1 MEGVVGGF
9 PGNTPGQQFGD
20 AVQRV
25 YWCIELLTYKVCTEV
40 KR

>member
-9 PGNTPGQQFGD
+9 PGNTPGQQFG
-20 AVQRV
+20 VQRV